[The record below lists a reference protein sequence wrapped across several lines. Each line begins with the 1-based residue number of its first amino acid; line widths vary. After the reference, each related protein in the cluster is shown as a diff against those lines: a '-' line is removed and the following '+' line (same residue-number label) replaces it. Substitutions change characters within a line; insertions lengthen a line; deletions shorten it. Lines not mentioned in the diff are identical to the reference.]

1 MINLNLV
8 QLSYVFFRLA
18 PFIIVCSFLLQ
29 SIFNT
34 DLKGFVFLLG
44 LVFTIGICSILPA
57 SVFEDALPPG
67 SGSKQDICRIF
78 DLGFISFTSGI
89 PLSFVIYGFTFT
101 FLTTII
107 VKYKLQKLNWPTF
120 IFFPIMIVLD
130 AWWNLT
136 KDCANMKHLAAGYLT
151 SCLFGGLYAYG
162 LIQSNLLDFQIWNG
176 ISSNEMCKRPS
187 RAYYKCTSMRNK
199 NKPIS
204 VKRTNTL

>member
-57 SVFEDALPPG
+57 SVLEDATG
-67 SGSKQDICRIF
+67 GSKQDICRIF
-78 DLGFISFTSGI
+78 DLGFISFSSGI

-101 FLTTII
+101 FLTAII
-107 VKYKLQKLNWPTF
+107 VNYKLQKLNWPTF
-120 IFFPIMIVLD
+120 IFFPVMIALD
-130 AWWNLT
+130 GWWNLNSG
-136 KDCANMKHLAAGYLT
+136 CANFKHLAAGYLT

-162 LIQSNLLDFQIWNG
+162 LIKSNLLDFQIWNG
-176 ISSNEMCKRPS
+176 VSSNEVCKRPS

-204 VKRTNTL
+204 VKRTTTL